1 MGMSEHSWGMRGGTG
16 MSSGSEHG
24 MSGGAPD
31 GKMPQSHGGGSR
43 GSTPMG
49 PKGH

>member
-1 MGMSEHSWGMRGGTG
+1 MSEHSWGMHGGTG

-24 MSGGAPD
+24 MPGAAPD
-31 GKMPQSHGGGSR
+31 GKTPQSHGGSSHGGS
-43 GSTPMG
+43 PMG